1 MSGIIIL
8 VLLTLIFLLY
18 FEFINISNY
27 SSCEYFVIFII
38 SILLYDRMTS
48 KCTIYDDTQDLY
60 YGGTLARAAREL
72 KKERVAK
79 SAKEAE
85 METAK
90 KAEAELAEANKE
102 NKIDYVGELKPNG
115 EISFINKI
123 IDEPHDMNKI
133 YEAFIYY
140 VNLNVDENEEF
151 DILIL
156 PLNNDIIKYD
166 IQKYKNIK
174 PNVKAKLQNEFDKY
188 KNKTNIGKSL
198 YLEKLD
204 SLNPENKLF
213 IFGDKDIKF
222 YVNYDMIDKNIHEKI
237 IDRFNNITRLRYNV
251 YYMLNI
257 IYRRYFIFYGKILCS
272 AETNDIYVQVDPPN
286 KIDKIYTLNKSNE
299 EKKVNMWHYDEFIL
313 NPKNAKK
320 YIFDKDER
328 TKYDIT
334 EPQAT
339 NGDQGK
345 DANIIIYPNMANH
358 EEQANMPGEIFYG
371 ESLDISDRSVIAE
384 NEYIKKSVKNLHNKY
399 DNFKNIYYKPIR
411 AEPNINISNVPNI
424 PSVPNEDKG
433 QCVIC

>member
-8 VLLTLIFLLY
+8 VLLILIFLLY

-38 SILLYDRMTS
+38 SILLYDSMTS
-48 KCTIYDDTQDLY
+48 KCTTY
-60 YGGTLARAAREL
+60 YGGTLANAARKL
-72 KKERVAK
+72 KREKTAK
-79 SAKEAE
+79 NAKEAE

-90 KAEAELAEANKE
+90 IAEAEAAEANKE
-102 NKIDYVGELKPNG
+102 NKIDYVGEIKPNG
-115 EISFINKI
+115 EISFINKR

-156 PLNNDIIKYD
+156 PLNDDIIKYD

-188 KNKTNIGKSL
+188 KIETNISKSL
-198 YLEKLD
+198 YLKKLN
-204 SLNPENKLF
+204 SLNSKNKLF

-222 YVNYDMIDKNIHEKI
+222 YVTYDSIDKDIHEMI

-257 IYRRYFIFYGKILCS
+257 IYRHYFIFYGKILFN
-272 AETNDIYVQVDPPN
+272 AETNDIYVQVDSN
-286 KIDKIYTLNKSNE
+286 KIDKIYTLNESNE
-299 EKKVNMWHYDEFIL
+299 ERKVDMWPYTEFIL
-313 NPKNAKK
+313 NPDKAKK
-320 YIFDKDER
+320 YIFDENER
-328 TKYDIT
+328 TKYNIT

-339 NGDQGK
+339 NGPKNTK
-345 DANIIIYPNMANH
+345 DGQIKIYPNMTNH
-358 EEQANMPGEIFYG
+358 EEQANMLGNNFHS
-371 ESLDISDRSVIAE
+371 ESLDISDRSLIAE
-384 NEYIKKSVKNLHNKY
+384 KEYKKESINKLY
-399 DNFKNIYYKPIR
+399 DEYNNFKNRFYKPIR

>member
-1 MSGIIIL
+1 
-8 VLLTLIFLLY
+8 
-18 FEFINISNY
+18 
-27 SSCEYFVIFII
+27 
-38 SILLYDRMTS
+38 MTS
-48 KCTIYDDTQDLY
+48 KCTIYNETNYYDDTQDLY
-60 YGGTLARAAREL
+60 YGGTLAKAAQKL
-72 KKERVAK
+72 KKEKTAK
-79 SAKEAE
+79 NAKEAE

-90 KAEAELAEANKE
+90 IAEAEAAEANKE

-115 EISFINKI
+115 EISFINKR
-123 IDEPHDMNKI
+123 IDEPHDINKI

-156 PLNNDIIKYD
+156 PLNDDIIKYN
-166 IQKYKNIK
+166 IQEYKNIK

-188 KNKTNIGKSL
+188 KNETNISKSL

-222 YVNYDMIDKNIHEKI
+222 YVTYDMIDKDIHEKI

-257 IYRRYFIFYGKILCS
+257 IYRHYFIFYGKILCN

-286 KIDKIYTLNKSNE
+286 KINKIYTLNESNE
-299 EKKVNMWHYDEFIL
+299 ERKVNMWPYTEFIL
-313 NPKNAKK
+313 NPDKAKK
-320 YIFDKDER
+320 YIFDKNER
-328 TKYDIT
+328 TKYNIT

-339 NGDQGK
+339 NGPLDTK
-345 DANIIIYPNMANH
+345 DGQIKISPNMTNH
-358 EEQANMPGEIFYG
+358 EEQANMPGNNFYS

-384 NEYIKKSVKNLHNKY
+384 NEYKKKSINKLY
-399 DNFKNIYYKPIR
+399 DEYNNFKNIYYKPIK

-424 PSVPNEDKG
+424 PSVPNEGKG